1 MDQARPQSRI
11 TVDAF
16 NRLLAESAPF
26 QKIYGFETQ
35 EIGCGTAR
43 VRLPAGEAHI
53 RPGGT
58 LSGPAQMALADFT
71 MYAALL
77 GAIGEVPLAV
87 TTSLNMNFLQRPLPG
102 ALIAECRLI
111 KLGKRLAV
119 GEIVVHG
126 EGMEAPVSH
135 ATATYSIPPGAVE
148 AAAAAAQTSVK

>member
-1 MDQARPQSRI
+1 MEQAPQPPRI
-11 TVDAF
+11 TIDAF

-26 QKIYGFETQ
+26 QGIYGFVTE
-35 EIGCGTAR
+35 EIGFGTAR
-43 VRLPAGEAHI
+43 ARMPAGNDHV

-87 TTSLNMNFLQRPLPG
+87 TTSFNINFLRRPEPG
-102 ALIAECRLI
+102 DLVADCRLI

-119 GEIVVHG
+119 GDIMVRSRG
-126 EGMEAPVSH
+126 KDAPVAH
-135 ATATYSIPPGAVE
+135 ATATYSIPPAG
-148 AAAAAAQTSVK
+148 

>member
-1 MDQARPQSRI
+1 MDSEQHSPRI
-11 TVDAF
+11 TIEAF

-26 QKIYGFETQ
+26 QKVYGFVTD
-35 EIGCGTAR
+35 EIGYGTAR
-43 VRLPAGEAHI
+43 VRLPAGEAHV

-87 TTSLNMNFLQRPLPG
+87 TTSLNINFLQRPQPG
-102 ALIAECRLI
+102 DLTAVCRLI

-119 GEIVVHG
+119 GDVMVHSADLA
-126 EGMEAPVSH
+126 APVSH
-135 ATATYSIPPGAVE
+135 ATATYSIPPR
-148 AAAAAAQTSVK
+148 S